1 MSRTNTELQRFV
13 DEIESIE
20 SDVKDRN
27 EQKSA
32 VYKAAKAKNYDVK
45 ALKDVVAIRRRRRQ
59 EGGAG
64 KLEEHDRK
72 VDEYLGQLD

>member
-1 MSRTNTELQRFV
+1 MSRKNTELQRFV

-20 SDVKDRN
+20 DEVKERN

-45 ALKDVVAIRRRRRQ
+45 ALKETVGIRRKRRKD
-59 EGGAG
+59 GGAA
-64 KLEEHDRK
+64 KLEEHGRK
-72 VDEYLGQLD
+72 VDEYLSQLE